1 VLRDNWGAS
10 SPQPSVSVDVGAAGL
25 DREAKREPPVRVGM
39 KTGLVAA
46 GGGGARESEVEG
58 PPPYLAPDALD
69 TFSMMLSGLRW
80 LSERAVISTW

>member
-1 VLRDNWGAS
+1 MG
-10 SPQPSVSVDVGAAGL
+10 
-25 DREAKREPPVRVGM
+25 REARREPPVRVGM

-46 GGGGARESEVEG
+46 GGGGAREDALESEVEA

>member
-1 VLRDNWGAS
+1 
-10 SPQPSVSVDVGAAGL
+10 
-25 DREAKREPPVRVGM
+25 M

-46 GGGGARESEVEG
+46 GGGGAREDALESEVEA

>member
-1 VLRDNWGAS
+1 M
-10 SPQPSVSVDVGAAGL
+10 
-25 DREAKREPPVRVGM
+25 DREARREPPVRVGM

-46 GGGGARESEVEG
+46 GGGGAREAEAPESEVEE

>member
-1 VLRDNWGAS
+1 
-10 SPQPSVSVDVGAAGL
+10 VSVDVGAAGL
-25 DREAKREPPVRVGM
+25 GREARREPPVRVGI

-46 GGGGARESEVEG
+46 GGGGARDAAESEVEG